1 MSRRITSVWE
11 CQPAAD
17 ALVEGWWQELLGVA
31 PPLVALEQAAFETA
45 WLRLP
50 DLADHLVVADG
61 TQPRQRLAA
70 VGFEASGE
78 ETAGGDTA
86 FRHPGAVLPAVLL
99 RQGNAPA
106 GQVLGVGLKVER
118 IAAFLAAQEIAAETA
133 GSPLAPL
140 RMARVWAGESV
151 EITAVE
157 RRGCTGFVPV
167 VEAPE
172 RAVALL
178 GGMERWQARLRQ
190 GLDVGAAMAETLAL
204 ARQLVD
210 ELGQDRAAWAV
221 FAVERA
227 NWARRNHA
235 GRVQRERQDQLGF
248 GWANH
253 DHHTFRSS
261 REHFPTL
268 IAILETLG
276 FVPRERFYAG
286 SEAGWGAQ
294 VMAQPACELAVF
306 ADVDLSPEEIEGDF
320 GHVGLERRRELGT
333 IGLWCALH
341 GESMLAAGLHHV
353 AARLAFDAA
362 TAGLARH
369 GVRMM
374 APFSELPF
382 LRQAFTEGERWGV
395 TPERLEI
402 LRRMGAVDDAA
413 LGRFAASGAVGSHL
427 ENIERNQGFGG
438 FNQQRV
444 SDIIRRTD
452 PRLPPPAA

>member
-1 MSRRITSVWE
+1 MSRRITSEWE

-17 ALVEGWWQELLGVA
+17 ALLDGWWQELLAEA
-31 PPLVALEQAAFETA
+31 PPLVALDLAAFETA

-50 DLADHLVVADG
+50 DLVDHLVVADG
-61 TQPRQRLAA
+61 TLPRQRLAA
-70 VGFEASGE
+70 VGFEASGDE
-78 ETAGGDTA
+78 VAGGDTA
-86 FRHPGAVLPAVLL
+86 YRHRGAVLPAVLL
-99 RQGNAPA
+99 RQGNATA
-106 GQVLGVGLKVER
+106 GLVLGVGLKVER

-140 RMARVWAGESV
+140 RVARVWAGESV

-157 RRGCTGFVPV
+157 RRGGSGFVAAD
-167 VEAPE
+167 EAPE
-172 RAVALL
+172 RAVEVLR
-178 GGMERWQARLRQ
+178 GMERWQTRLRH
-190 GLDVGAAMAETLAL
+190 GLDAGAEMAETLAL
-204 ARQLVD
+204 ARRLVG
-210 ELGQDRAAWAV
+210 ELGTDRAAWAV

-227 NWARRNHA
+227 TWARRNRA

-306 ADVDLSPEEIEGDF
+306 ADVDLSAEEIEGDF
-320 GHVGLERRRELGT
+320 GHQGLDRRRELGT

-353 AARLAFDAA
+353 AARLAFEAA
-362 TAGLARH
+362 TAGLTRH

-374 APFSELPF
+374 APFSDMPF

-395 TPERLEI
+395 TPGRLEV
-402 LRRMGAVDDAA
+402 LGDMKAVDEGA
-413 LGRFAASGAVGSHL
+413 LAHFAASGALGSHL
-427 ENIERNQGFGG
+427 ESIERNQGFGG